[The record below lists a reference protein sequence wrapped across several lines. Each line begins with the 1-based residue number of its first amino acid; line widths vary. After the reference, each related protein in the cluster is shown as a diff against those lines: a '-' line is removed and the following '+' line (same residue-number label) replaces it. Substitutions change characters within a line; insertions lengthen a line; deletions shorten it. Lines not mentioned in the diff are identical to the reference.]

1 LLIALALFSIF
12 LCHLSLLLFLIN
24 AIVSSGSVK
33 LVLEPSI
40 QNLPATFTQY
50 RIECPYHGEY
60 DKRLEPDGR
69 ELESVV
75 KSDFSID
82 EVAPWQSLLLFEFS
96 LSSIRSGYSLLRLL
110 RALARLW
117 PSRFGRLCL
126 RKDRHIWINQA
137 IDPFILQS
145 HILQRFSQ
153 LVRLRGTLIFDF
165 YLEYEKSNAVN
176 AATQNPNEL
185 GKSLQNMTLK
195 NKWVDSLVDP
205 NMTIFSET
213 EPPKSAGP

>member
-1 LLIALALFSIF
+1 VFD
-12 LCHLSLLLFLIN
+12 LSLPLFLIN

-40 QNLPATFTQY
+40 QSLPATFTQY

-69 ELESVV
+69 ELESVF

-82 EVAPWQSLLLFEFS
+82 EVAPWQSLLLLEFS
-96 LSSIRSGYSLLRLL
+96 LSSIRSLYSLLRLL

-126 RKDRHIWINQA
+126 RK
-137 IDPFILQS
+137 
-145 HILQRFSQ
+145 
-153 LVRLRGTLIFDF
+153 
-165 YLEYEKSNAVN
+165 
-176 AATQNPNEL
+176 
-185 GKSLQNMTLK
+185 SLQNMTLK
-195 NKWVDSLVDP
+195 NKWVDTLVDP